1 MENIYFIASIAL
13 TQAATVML
21 MLGAYKR
28 NYQIKQT
35 AAKLNELVGAHNELG
50 LALLSLTEAL
60 MGQQEHG
67 STSTGSQTGKSNVL
81 ELVGTP
87 KAKES
92 SSQSTD
98 EED

>member
-1 MENIYFIASIAL
+1 MENTYFIVSIVL
-13 TQAATVML
+13 TQAATLML

-28 NYQIKQT
+28 NYQIQQT
-35 AAKLNELVGAHNELG
+35 AAKLNELVGAYNSTAS
-50 LALLSLTEAL
+50 ALLSLIEAL
-60 MGQQEHG
+60 TGQQGPG
-67 STSTGSQTGKSNVL
+67 STSTDSQTGKSNVL

-87 KAKES
+87 KPSES